1 MLLWVL
7 VLGALCRPAGAAETN
22 LVSRVIAV
30 AGKVEIR
37 HASDSDWVALD
48 TGTPIKVGDQIR
60 TGPDS
65 RAAIQLSDRSI
76 VRVSAKAVLVLEAP
90 RGKEE
95 RRFRLNA
102 GKIFFFH
109 RDKPSSTEFETPLAS
124 GAIRGTEFV
133 LDAGPDGEKTQL
145 DLLDGVVELADASGT
160 QTVRSGQGVTIEP
173 GRPPVFREIPIAR
186 SLPPWAMHFPMV
198 LVPDDLE
205 WAAGETNQIAA
216 SLAFY
221 QKGNIQAALSALPSD
236 AASGAAAKIFRAA
249 LLTSIGS
256 VESRPNALPVD
267 GPNGRIT
274 RAIER
279 FVQIIRGGSPTNTFS
294 PATATEWLV
303 KSWEHQFA
311 RSPEA
316 ALADARLAAD
326 LRPTSGIAWARVAEL
341 AFGLDRFTEANAA
354 IDRSLSV
361 APALAPT
368 FAMHG
373 YLLLDNGRPTEAMAA
388 FDRSLEL
395 DPASGNAWLGK
406 GLAQTR
412 LRNDGAQ
419 ESLERAAALEP
430 QRSSYRIALA
440 REFAAESDQ
449 EHAGREFEL
458 AKTMNPN
465 DASAWLHSALWHWQ
479 QNQPNNAIREL
490 ETSLALNDDRAVFRS
505 DNLLDRDRAVRSA
518 NLAAIYRE
526 VGLEESALRLASR
539 ATTDAYTDFSGHLL
553 LADFYRDLEDPNSF
567 DLRYETTRSSEQLL
581 GSLLAPAGAGNLSLV
596 LDQQEHL
603 RYTGLPRFGVGSR
616 TDYRSNGDWWQRASL
631 FGNEGQSSY
640 ALDLDY
646 RSRNG
651 EQRNGQLDQRWLSLQ
666 WKIDLTLQDALYA
679 QGAWLER
686 NNGDVSRHF
695 DPSQANGTFTANE
708 SQRPSVLL
716 GYHRTWS
723 PEHHTLLLADYTD
736 DRFNSQDGQPSVLFL
751 PQSGGTTTAV
761 QTPAF
766 FTQNFDSRFKL
777 FSGEAQHIWT
787 PGRHTVIVGAR
798 VQAGSV
804 DTHAMLMALPP
815 PTTDQTISENF
826 NRTDAYL
833 YDQWKL
839 IDSLSLI
846 GGLTYSHVEYPVN
859 ADLPPLATGTD
870 SQDLLG
876 PKIGAIWNPWRQ
888 GLWRAMYSRS
898 IGGLYFDNSV
908 RLEPTQLGGFNQAFR
923 SLIPES
929 VAGLVPGTKF
939 NVVSVGYDQTLNR
952 NFLFGA
958 GFDWLNSNGDR
969 QVGVLTNSAAPPLLL
984 PDSPSQTPQSLTYDE
999 YGFSAYAGW
1008 LLGDEFSV
1016 SARYRLSDARL
1027 ESRFPAIPP
1036 TAIGLNQLEQ
1046 GVTAVLHHGQFNLQ
1060 WQHPAG
1066 WFARWSS
1073 DWYQQSNAGYFADLP
1088 GDDFWQHNL
1097 FVGYRLPGR
1106 QVQVQ
1111 TGVLN
1116 LFDTDYRLNPL
1127 NYVPELA
1134 RHRTF
1139 VVGLRLNF

>member
-1 MLLWVL
+1 MVVL
-7 VLGALCRPAGAAETN
+7 VALCHTVTAAETN

-30 AGKVEIR
+30 AGRVEIR
-37 HASDSDWVALD
+37 HASESDWAALD
-48 TGTPIKVGDQIR
+48 AGAIVKVGDQIR

-76 VRVSAKAVLVLEAP
+76 VRVSENAVLVLESP

-95 RRFRLNA
+95 RRIRLNA

-133 LDAGPDGEKTQL
+133 LDAGQDGNKTQL
-145 DLLDGVVELADASGT
+145 DLFDGIVELADASGV

-173 GRPPVFREIPIAR
+173 GRQPVFREIPIAR
-186 SLPPWAMHFPMV
+186 SLPPWTMHFPMV
-198 LVPDDLE
+198 LIPEDLD
-205 WAAGETNQIAA
+205 WATGEMNRIAE
-216 SLAFY
+216 SLARY
-221 QKGNIQAALSALPSD
+221 RAGNVQAALSALSSD
-236 AASGAAAKIFRAA
+236 SLVGDASKVFHAT
-249 LLTSIGS
+249 LLTSVGS
-256 VESRPNALPVD
+256 VESMPDNLPAE
-267 GPNGRIT
+267 GTNGRIA
-274 RAIER
+274 RAIQR
-279 FVQIIRGGSPTNTFS
+279 FVQIIRGGSPTNAFS

-303 KSWEHQFA
+303 QSWEHQFS
-311 RSPEA
+311 RDPEA
-316 ALADARLAAD
+316 ALADARLAVD
-326 LRPTSGIAWARVAEL
+326 LRPTAGIAWARVAEL
-341 AFGLDRFTEANAA
+341 AFGLDRFAEASAA
-354 IDRSLSV
+354 IERSLSLAPDL
-361 APALAPT
+361 APALA
-368 FAMHG
+368 MRG
-373 YLLLDNGRPTEAMAA
+373 YLLLDKGHPAEALAA
-388 FDRSLEL
+388 FDRSLEM

-406 GLAQTR
+406 GLAQACLHDNT
-412 LRNDGAQ
+412 AQ

-440 REFAAESDQ
+440 RGFAAESDQ

-458 AKTMNPN
+458 ARTMNPN

-479 QNQPNNAIREL
+479 QNQPNTAIREL
-490 ETSLALNDDRAVFRS
+490 ETSLTLNDDRAVFRS

-526 VGLEESALRLASR
+526 VELEESALRLASR

-553 LADFYRDLEDPNSF
+553 LANLYRDLEDPNSF

-603 RYTGLPRFGVGSR
+603 NYSGPPRLGFGSR
-616 TDYRSNGDWWQRASL
+616 TDYRSNGDWWQRASI
-631 FGNEGQSSY
+631 FGNEGQSGY
-640 ALDLDY
+640 AFDVDY

-651 EQRNGQLDQRWLSLQ
+651 EQPNGQLNQRWLSLQ
-666 WKIDLTLQDALYA
+666 WKANLTLQDTFYV
-679 QGAWLER
+679 QGGWLER
-686 NNGDVSRHF
+686 NNGDVSRLYDHA
-695 DPSQANGTFTANE
+695 QANGTFSADE
-708 SQRPSVLL
+708 SQRPALL
-716 GYHRTWS
+716 FGYHHTWS

-751 PQSGGTTTAV
+751 PQSGGTTTGV

-766 FTQNFDSRFKL
+766 FAQNFDSRFKL
-777 FSGEAQHIWT
+777 FSGEGQHIWT
-787 PGRHTVIVGAR
+787 TGRHTVIAGVR
-798 VQAGSV
+798 IQAGSV
-804 DTHAMLMALPP
+804 DTHASLLALPP
-815 PTTDQTISENF
+815 PTTDQTISETF
-826 NRTDAYL
+826 NRSDVYL

-839 IDSLSLI
+839 TDSLSLI
-846 GGLTYSHVEYPVN
+846 GGLTYSRVEYPVN
-859 ADLPPLATGTD
+859 ADLPPLATGTE
-870 SQDLLG
+870 SRELLG
-876 PKIGAIWNPWRQ
+876 PKVGVIWNPWKQ

-929 VAGLVPGTKF
+929 VAGLVPGTEF
-939 NVVSVGYDQTLNR
+939 NVVSIGYDQSLNG
-952 NFLFGA
+952 NVLFGA
-958 GFDWLNSNGDR
+958 GFDWLNSDGNR
-969 QVGVLTNSAAPPLLL
+969 QVGVLTNSTPLPL
-984 PDSPSQTPQSLTYDE
+984 PDSPSQTAQSLRYDE

-1008 LLGDEFSV
+1008 LLGDQFSV
-1016 SARYRLSDARL
+1016 SARYRLSDAQL
-1027 ESRFPAIPP
+1027 ESRFPGIPA

-1046 GVTAVLHHGQFNLQ
+1046 DVTAVLHHGQFNLQ
-1060 WQHPAG
+1060 WQHPDG

-1073 DWYQQSNAGYFADLP
+1073 DWYQQSNAGYFTDLP
-1088 GDDFWQHNL
+1088 GDDFWQHNIY
-1097 FVGYRLPGR
+1097 VGYRLPGR
-1106 QVQVQ
+1106 RLQVQ
-1111 TGVLN
+1111 TGMLN